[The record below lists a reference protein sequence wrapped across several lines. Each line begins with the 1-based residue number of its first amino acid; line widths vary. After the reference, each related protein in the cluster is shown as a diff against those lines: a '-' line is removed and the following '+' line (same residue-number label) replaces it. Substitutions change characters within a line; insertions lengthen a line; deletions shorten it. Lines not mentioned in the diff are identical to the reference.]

1 MQYSK
6 QAKTHI
12 LSEIAFE
19 VKSARKWKT
28 KEQANSI
35 VIAIWYQLWSFK
47 QPTTKTTFF
56 GLSTIPKPKPK
67 ISDTENGPRNL
78 QDKMEM

>member
-6 QAKTHI
+6 QGKTHI

-28 KEQANSI
+28 KEHSYCNTVTI
-35 VIAIWYQLWSFK
+35 VEF
-47 QPTTKTTFF
+47 
-56 GLSTIPKPKPK
+56 
-67 ISDTENGPRNL
+67 
-78 QDKMEM
+78 

>member
-6 QAKTHI
+6 QGKTHI

-28 KEQANSI
+28 KEQENSI
-35 VIAIWYQLWSFK
+35 VIAIL
-47 QPTTKTTFF
+47 
-56 GLSTIPKPKPK
+56 LTIV
-67 ISDTENGPRNL
+67 EF
-78 QDKMEM
+78 

>member
-35 VIAIWYQLWSFK
+35 VIAIWYQ
-47 QPTTKTTFF
+47 
-56 GLSTIPKPKPK
+56 
-67 ISDTENGPRNL
+67 
-78 QDKMEM
+78 

>member
-6 QAKTHI
+6 QGKTHI

-35 VIAIWYQLWSFK
+35 VIATWYQLWSFK
-47 QPTTKTTFF
+47 QCTIETSFLVWVQYQSRNTKFQLQMGF
-56 GLSTIPKPKPK
+56 Y
-67 ISDTENGPRNL
+67 RN
-78 QDKMEM
+78 

>member
-28 KEQANSI
+28 KEQANSSYCNMVTI
-35 VIAIWYQLWSFK
+35 VEF
-47 QPTTKTTFF
+47 
-56 GLSTIPKPKPK
+56 
-67 ISDTENGPRNL
+67 
-78 QDKMEM
+78 